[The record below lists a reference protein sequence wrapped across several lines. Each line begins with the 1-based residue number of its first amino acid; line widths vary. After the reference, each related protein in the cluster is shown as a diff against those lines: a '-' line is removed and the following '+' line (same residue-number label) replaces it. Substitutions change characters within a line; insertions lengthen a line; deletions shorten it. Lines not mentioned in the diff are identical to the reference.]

1 MKFIISIILT
11 GLLAFVIDLY
21 LPWWG
26 IAIAAFLV
34 AALIHQQP
42 RFSYLSGFFG
52 IFLLWFLLSWLIDL
66 KNESILSQKIAVLL
80 PLGGSAF
87 LLMLVTALIG
97 GIVGGLGA
105 LSGSFLRRGFA
116 LSRQ

>member
-1 MKFIISIILT
+1 MKFFISIILT

-34 AALIHQQP
+34 AALIHQPP

-52 IFLLWFLLSWLIDL
+52 IFLLWFLLSWLIDI

-80 PLGGSAF
+80 PLGGSVF

-97 GIVGGLGA
+97 GIVGGLAA
-105 LSGSFLRRGFA
+105 LSGSFLRKGLP

>member
-26 IAIAAFLV
+26 IAIAAFFV

-42 RFSYLSGFFG
+42 RYSYLSGFLG
-52 IFLLWFLLSWLIDL
+52 IFILWFLLAWLIDI
-66 KNESILSQKIAVLL
+66 KNQSILSKKIALLL
-80 PLGGSAF
+80 PLGGSVF
-87 LLMLVTALIG
+87 LLMLITSFIG

-105 LSGSFLRRGFA
+105 LSGSFLHKKKRV
-116 LSRQ
+116 